1 MALFA
6 LLLVVLTA
14 HFVAVL
20 DAWFDAVRYPFE
32 LDYGEGIVWQQA
44 MLIPGSRMY
53 GNIHDF
59 PYIVFHYPPVYHL
72 AVHAIASLGVDWLIA
87 GRGLSVV
94 AAFATG
100 TLVAALVFHAAR
112 TSESRTASMVG
123 ASVAGLITFT
133 YVPVVVCASLMRV
146 DMLAVALSFLG
157 VYCAI
162 RSLDRPWLLYPAVVA
177 FVLAVFTKQTAVAAP
192 LATFP
197 VLFLLEPRRV
207 FKAMC
212 CGLVLG
218 VVVLALLT
226 WQTDGGFLRHILL
239 YNINRYSALFAV
251 LNLLQQSNHAIYLV
265 LAIAGVVTCWQAIER
280 TPSAPQTAFFGAG
293 WMRLI
298 RNPTA
303 CVPAIFMAYFGITTA
318 MLVTAGKSG
327 ATMNYF
333 IEWMCVW
340 SVLIGLLVA
349 RTVARWSDR
358 PSGAMCLAALL
369 LMQLAILPAPHRRDW
384 ADPAK
389 VPALQALVERVRA
402 TSAPVLS
409 DDMVLLIKAG
419 KPVPWEPAIFTELT
433 AVGRWDQNPFVATI
447 KSRQFAF
454 VITSGQPGEKL
465 FDSRH
470 TPEVADAIETAYPR
484 LEQYGGLTVHLP
496 PK

>member
-112 TSESRTASMVG
+112 TSKSRTASMVG

-207 FKAMC
+207 LQ
-212 CGLVLG
+212 GNVLRPG
-218 VVVLALLT
+218 TRRRGAGTSDMADRRRISAPYLALQHQPL
-226 WQTDGGFLRHILL
+226 QR
-239 YNINRYSALFAV
+239 AV
-251 LNLLQQSNHAIYLV
+251 R
-265 LAIAGVVTCWQAIER
+265 C
-280 TPSAPQTAFFGAG
+280 PQF
-293 WMRLI
+293 
-298 RNPTA
+298 
-303 CVPAIFMAYFGITTA
+303 TTA
-318 MLVTAGKSG
+318 KQSRNLSG
-327 ATMNYF
+327 PGDRRRCDLLASYRAHP
-333 IEWMCVW
+333 
-340 SVLIGLLVA
+340 IGASNRIL
-349 RTVARWSDR
+349 RRWLDASDPQPDR
-358 PSGAMCLAALL
+358 LRSGDLYG
-369 LMQLAILPAPHRRDW
+369 IL
-384 ADPAK
+384 
-389 VPALQALVERVRA
+389 RA
-402 TSAPVLS
+402 SQQRCS
-409 DDMVLLIKAG
+409 
-419 KPVPWEPAIFTELT
+419 
-433 AVGRWDQNPFVATI
+433 
-447 KSRQFAF
+447 
-454 VITSGQPGEKL
+454 
-465 FDSRH
+465 
-470 TPEVADAIETAYPR
+470 
-484 LEQYGGLTVHLP
+484 
-496 PK
+496 